1 LKSTDKPAD
10 RAKIIERVLKLRA
23 LARGS
28 SNENEKK
35 MAAKRAIDL
44 MEKHGLTTADLEGSG
59 KTAAFDKLVDVL
71 GEYTAKH
78 PDLANNTF
86 GVSKIIEDVLGHAKT
101 NLPQGRKVVLLDQ
114 LSQGL
119 KIARVI
125 LGNGNRT
132 LNDVSGIVESV
143 VKTFEAS

>member
-1 LKSTDKPAD
+1 MTTPN

-23 LARGS
+23 LARS
-28 SNENEKK
+28 STSENEKM
-35 MAAKRAIDL
+35 MAARRALNL
-44 MEKHGLTTADLEGSG
+44 MAKHSLTTADLEGSG

-71 GEYTAKH
+71 GEYTSKH
-78 PDLANNTF
+78 PDLASNTF
-86 GVSKIIEDVLGHAKT
+86 GVSKIIEDVLGHAKK

-119 KIARVI
+119 KIARMI
-125 LGNGNRT
+125 LGDGNRT

-143 VKTFEAS
+143 VKTFEAT

>member
-1 LKSTDKPAD
+1 MKSQD
-10 RAKIIERVLKLRA
+10 RAKIIERVIKLRA

-28 SNENEKK
+28 KNENEKK
-35 MAAKRAIDL
+35 VAAQRALDL
-44 MEKHGLTTADLEGSG
+44 MAKHGLTTADLEGSG

-71 GEYTAKH
+71 GEYTLKH

-86 GVSKIIEDVLGHAKT
+86 GVSKIVEDVLGHTKKH
-101 NLPQGRKVVLLDQ
+101 LPQGRKVVLLDQ

-119 KIARVI
+119 KIAKMV
-125 LGNGNRT
+125 LGDGNRT

-143 VKTFEAS
+143 LKNFQV